1 MAHPQTNPSLRTAH
15 GCFVGLFLVAVV
27 NVLRWVRRQ
36 CMPDQTHS
44 IPSVDSVEA
53 EIHAPMLDQEL
64 LIPVVEAVADDGP
77 AVPEI
82 RVIDA
87 VMRDAEAILFVAAE
101 PVEIA
106 ALARALDVAE
116 SEIPDFMLRL
126 RQHFSERGIRI
137 QEFADKLQLVSAPE
151 ANSALERFLGT
162 NQPQKLSAAAL
173 EVLAIIAY
181 RQPITRAQIEAIR
194 GVDSTGVVRS
204 LLARELIAEAGR
216 AETLGRPL
224 LYVTTAQFLT
234 VFGLERLD
242 DLPPFEAIGDGLETE
257 G

>member
-1 MAHPQTNPSLRTAH
+1 M
-15 GCFVGLFLVAVV
+15 
-27 NVLRWVRRQ
+27 
-36 CMPDQTHS
+36 
-44 IPSVDSVEA
+44 
-53 EIHAPMLDQEL
+53 
-64 LIPVVEAVADDGP
+64 
-77 AVPEI
+77 
-82 RVIDA
+82 IDA
-87 VMRDAEAILFVAAE
+87 TMRDAEAILFVAAE

-126 RQHFSERGIRI
+126 RQHFGERGIRV
-137 QEFADKLQLVSAPE
+137 QESGGKLQLVSAPE
-151 ANSALERFLGT
+151 ANAALERFLGT

-181 RQPITRAQIEAIR
+181 RQPITRAHIEAIR

-242 DLPPFEAIGDGLETE
+242 DLPPFEAIGDGR
-257 G
+257 

>member
-36 CMPDQTHS
+36 CMLDQTHS

-53 EIHAPMLDQEL
+53 EIHALMRDVEPLNLALESVEDE
-64 LIPVVEAVADDGP
+64 IPVISEP
-77 AVPEI
+77 
-82 RVIDA
+82 RMIDA
-87 VMRDAEAILFVAAE
+87 TMRDAEAILFVAAE
-101 PVEIA
+101 PVEVA
-106 ALARALDVAE
+106 SLARALNLAETDV
-116 SEIPDFMLRL
+116 PDFMLRL
-126 RQHFSERGIRI
+126 RQHFGDRGIRV

-151 ANSALERFLGT
+151 ANAALERFLGT

-181 RQPITRAQIEAIR
+181 RQPITRAHIEAIR

-242 DLPPFEAIGDGLETE
+242 DLPPFEAIGDGR
-257 G
+257 